1 MTAYFTD
8 QERYA
13 RQIELFGARGQEL
26 ISSTTVAVIGLG
38 GLGSHVCQQ
47 LAYLGVRKW
56 IIIDDDPVDKT
67 NLNRLIGATVDDL
80 GRKKGEAAQ
89 RQILTIQPGSAIE
102 RVDHKVPNNKVSQA
116 ISDADVIMGCVDNDY
131 PRMLVNELA
140 STLHLPFIDSASG
153 VRERDRIAFG
163 GRVVVAD
170 ADPGC
175 LHCLGLL
182 DQAEIRR
189 AQMSPEELEVE
200 ARIYGVPVTQLTAS
214 GPSVVTVNG
223 VVASLATTEFVA
235 LVTGLRTP
243 RRRLT
248 YRGDL
253 GTVNSNNDEPE
264 PGCYYCQQRRV
275 GTD

>member
-1 MTAYFTD
+1 MTVESTD
-8 QERYA
+8 EERYA

-26 ISSTTVAVIGLG
+26 ISSTKVAAIGLG

-56 IIIDDDPVDKT
+56 IIVDDDPVDRT
-67 NLNRLIGATVDDL
+67 NLNRLIGATIEDL
-80 GRKKGEAAQ
+80 GKKKGEVAE
-89 RQILTIQPGSAIE
+89 RHILSIQPGSVIK
-102 RVDHKVPNNKVSQA
+102 RVDHKLPDEEARGS
-116 ISDADVIMGCVDNDY
+116 IGDSDVIMGCVDNDY
-131 PRMLVNELA
+131 PRMLLNELA
-140 STLHLPFIDSASG
+140 GRHHLPFIDSASG

-163 GRVVVAD
+163 GRVVVAG

-200 ARIYGVPVTQLTAS
+200 ARIYGVPVNELTKS

-223 VVASLATTEFVA
+223 VVASLAATEFVA
-235 LVTGLRTP
+235 LVTGLRVP

-253 GTVNSNNDEPE
+253 GTVNSNTDEPE
-264 PGCYYCQQRRV
+264 PGCYYCRQRR
-275 GTD
+275 GS